1 MRAMQSS
8 LILAVAMI
16 SAPAMAATAAR
27 AIAALPARA
36 TPTPPAATA
45 AVDRLFSDKAEGET
59 RAVVVLQ
66 NGVPVIERYAPGYGP
81 ANRFISWS
89 MAKSITSTLVGQL
102 VGSGKLS
109 LDAPAPVPAWQRDP
123 ADPRGKITLAHLLH
137 MSSGLRHEEVQP
149 VEDADTNR
157 ALFADTSN
165 DSAAAAEAAPLA
177 YPPNTHYQYSTL
189 TTVILD
195 DIIVRTIAPAA
206 TTPSAR
212 RAAMQTYL
220 HDHLI
225 VPAGMASLVCE
236 YDAGGTM
243 LGGSFCHATARDW
256 AKFGQ
261 MYLDGGVVAGVQV
274 VPPAWIKFVTTEA
287 PTNPTYGGHF
297 WLNHKKSTEGRP
309 ALFPDQ
315 GPADLFSAI
324 GHLGQYVMVAPSK
337 HLVVVRLGKT
347 ADGGR
352 GDLLPTLGRLVNA
365 FPDAK

>member
-1 MRAMQSS
+1 MGKVNAMRAMRSS
-8 LILAVAMI
+8 VFLLVAAI
-16 SAPAMAATAAR
+16 AAPATAAV
-27 AIAALPARA
+27 A
-36 TPTPPAATA
+36 PAATA
-45 AVDRLFSDKAEGET
+45 AVDRLFSDKTEGET

-66 NGVPVIERYAPGYGP
+66 DGVPVIERYAPGYGP
-81 ANRFISWS
+81 NNRFISWS

-102 VGSGKLS
+102 VAAGKLS
-109 LDAPAPVPAWQRDP
+109 LDAPAPVPAWHRVP
-123 ADPRGKITLAHLLH
+123 ADPRGKITLAQLLH
-137 MSSGLRHEEVQP
+137 MSSGLRHREVEP

-157 ALFADTSN
+157 ALFSDESN
-165 DSAAAAEAAPLA
+165 DAAAAAEAAPLA
-177 YPPNTHYQYSTL
+177 YPPGTHYQYSTL

-195 DIIVRTIAPAA
+195 AIVVQTIAPGA
-206 TTPSAR
+206 TTPAAR
-212 RAAMQTYL
+212 RVAMQAYL

-236 YDAGGTM
+236 YDAAGTM

-261 MYLDGGVVAGVQV
+261 MYLDGGVVAGQQV
-274 VPPAWIKFVTTEA
+274 VPPMWIKFVTTEA
-287 PTNPTYGGHF
+287 PTNPTYGGQF
-297 WLNHKKSTEGRP
+297 WLNHARSTEGRP

-315 GPADLFSAI
+315 GPPDLFSAI

-347 ADGGR
+347 PDNER
-352 GDLLPTLGRLVNA
+352 GDLVPTLGKLVNA

>member
-8 LILAVAMI
+8 LILVLAAITASAVA
-16 SAPAMAATAAR
+16 
-27 AIAALPARA
+27 A
-36 TPTPPAATA
+36 TPAVPPAATA
-45 AVDRLFSDKAEGET
+45 AVDRLFGDTAEGET
-59 RAVVVLQ
+59 RAIVVLQ
-66 NGVPVIERYAPGYGP
+66 NGVPVMERYAPGYGP
-81 ANRFISWS
+81 ANRFVSWS
-89 MAKSITSTLVGQL
+89 MAKSVTSTLIGQL
-102 VGSGKLS
+102 VGAGKLS
-109 LDAPAPVPAWQRDP
+109 LDAPAPVPAWHRDP

-137 MSSGLRHEEVQP
+137 MSSGLRHEEVKP

-206 TTPSAR
+206 TTPAAR
-212 RAAMQTYL
+212 RAAMQAYL

-225 VPAGMASLVCE
+225 IPAGMASLVCE
-236 YDAGGTM
+236 YDAAGTM

-261 MYLDGGVVAGVQV
+261 IYLDGGVVAGAQV

-287 PTNPTYGGHF
+287 ATNPTYGGQF

-315 GPADLFSAI
+315 GPPDLFSAI

-347 ADGGR
+347 ADGSR

-365 FPDAK
+365 FPDAPASPAK